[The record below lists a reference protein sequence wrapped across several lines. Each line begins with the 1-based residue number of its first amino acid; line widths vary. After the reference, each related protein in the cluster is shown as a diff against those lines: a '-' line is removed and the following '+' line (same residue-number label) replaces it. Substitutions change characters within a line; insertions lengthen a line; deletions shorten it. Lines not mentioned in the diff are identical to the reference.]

1 MSKSVIDQLAEDT
14 APKNF
19 SEFELGMVLAALYYE
34 MSQDEN
40 DFDPEIYDNMM
51 EKAPQ
56 VLEYWRVK
64 YAEEIRAAGQ
74 AARQSLSDGQ

>member
-19 SEFELGMVLAALYYE
+19 SEFELGMVLAALFNE
-34 MSQDEN
+34 MNQDEN
-40 DFDPEIYDNMM
+40 DFDPVVYDNMM

-56 VLEYWRVK
+56 ALEYWRVK
-64 YAEEIRAAGQ
+64 YADEINAAGEQ
-74 AARQSLSDGQ
+74 TRKGSYRGE

>member
-1 MSKSVIDQLAEDT
+1 MTKNVLDQLAEDT

-34 MSQDEN
+34 MTQDEKN
-40 DFDPEIYDNMM
+40 FDPVVYDNMM
-51 EKAPQ
+51 EMAPH

-64 YAEEIRAAGQ
+64 YADEIAAAGK
-74 AARQSLSDGQ
+74 SLGDRE

>member
-1 MSKSVIDQLAEDT
+1 MSKSTIDKLAQDT

-19 SEFELGMVLAALYYE
+19 SEFELGMVLAALVYE
-34 MSQDEN
+34 MNQDEN

-51 EKAPQ
+51 AKAPQ

-64 YAEEIRAAGQ
+64 YAEEIIAAGQ
-74 AARQSLSDGQ
+74 ACQSPGSGQ